1 MKRMRG
7 TPNLEGIGVTSAG
20 FRSDPQA
27 LPCQQVSTRLL
38 SVCED
43 ASKALK
49 RGTEEHNGICVQPC
63 SDNPQLSQRLV
74 VCS

>member
-1 MKRMRG
+1 MRG

-49 RGTEEHNGICVQPC
+49 RILQRNTRAFVFSHVQTT
-63 SDNPQLSQRLV
+63 LS
-74 VCS
+74 